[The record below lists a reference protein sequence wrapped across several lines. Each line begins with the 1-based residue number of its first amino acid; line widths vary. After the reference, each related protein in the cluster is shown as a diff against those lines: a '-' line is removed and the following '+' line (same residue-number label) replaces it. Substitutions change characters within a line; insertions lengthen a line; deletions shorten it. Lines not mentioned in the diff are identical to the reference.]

1 MKVYVGVDEN
11 GEEDVKDEEGLGR
24 ISEDQVEGKVADTS
38 DGDGKNVKEVQGDK
52 GEDDDKGEDFDKG
65 EDGDTEKKSEGGDE
79 GDKRDKED
87 DGEQNKEEHVDET
100 KKAGD
105 TENKS
110 EGGDEGDERDKEDD
124 GEQNKEEHVDETKK
138 AGDVGVNENGV
149 VGNTRNSEE
158 SMEEKDKDGKPLDT
172 EGSVTI
178 EGNKTVESGT
188 QQAGDSVDGANKAK
202 ENTASEKEDV
212 VEVVEKGE
220 SIEETNGNVVN
231 DVDHEKSLLEGKTSE
246 ETLTEGKDG
255 EVRF

>member
-24 ISEDQVEGKVADTS
+24 INEDQVDGKVAATS
-38 DGDGKNVKEVQGDK
+38 GGDGENVEEVQGDK
-52 GEDDDKGEDFDKG
+52 GEDV
-65 EDGDTEKKSEGGDE
+65 DTENKSEGGDE

-87 DGEQNKEEHVDET
+87 DGEKNKEENVGET

-110 EGGDEGDERDKEDD
+110 EGGDEGDKRDKKDD
-124 GEQNKEEHVDETKK
+124 GEQNKEEHMDETKK
-138 AGDVGVNENGV
+138 AGDVGVHENGV
-149 VGNTRNSEE
+149 VGGNGDEAVGNTRGSEE
-158 SMEEKDKDGKPLDT
+158 SKEEKDKDGKPVDT
-172 EGSVTI
+172 EGSVRI
-178 EGNKTVESGT
+178 EENKTVESGT
-188 QQAGDSVDGANKAK
+188 QQAGDSVDGANKAI

-220 SIEETNGNVVN
+220 SIEETNGDVVN
-231 DVDHEKSLLEGKTSE
+231 DVDPKKSLLEGKTSE
-246 ETLTEGKDG
+246 EILTEEKHG